1 MRCALTTI
9 DNVYDP
15 IKQFDQW
22 LNYDNEKGYGTLSY
36 LGRIVNTS
44 DELTDE
50 ENESEIERAIDEIVA
65 LDPLGIYKKV
75 VETN

>member
-50 ENESEIERAIDEIVA
+50 ENEAEIERAIDEIVA

-75 VETN
+75 V